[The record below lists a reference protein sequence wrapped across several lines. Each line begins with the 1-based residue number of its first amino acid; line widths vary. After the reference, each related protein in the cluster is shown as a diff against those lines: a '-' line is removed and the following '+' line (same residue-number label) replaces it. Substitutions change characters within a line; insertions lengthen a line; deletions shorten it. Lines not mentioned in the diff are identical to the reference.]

1 MRSKPSP
8 RRTLHSASE
17 TIRPHQSR
25 AGSFLGIE
33 RIRSWP
39 VLEEA
44 RRRPHEP
51 CPGNS
56 GRCSE
61 RTRTLLE
68 EDATSTDRIVVA
80 AVVLLCC
87 LFVAGL
93 GLVVYY
99 RNSPE
104 HAAVLFGGGTFVSL
118 LGIVAWLR
126 KLWFDKRTMDLIL
139 VLVQSM
145 SPADAAKV
153 LTTFYCGALSPK
165 QLPT

>member
-1 MRSKPSP
+1 MSGYVQSLQTYLREIGEVESKKLGDAPTNRAPETLAGAQSALERSL
-8 RRTLHSASE
+8 R
-17 TIRPHQSR
+17 
-25 AGSFLGIE
+25 
-33 RIRSWP
+33 
-39 VLEEA
+39 
-44 RRRPHEP
+44 
-51 CPGNS
+51 
-56 GRCSE
+56 
-61 RTRTLLE
+61 
-68 EDATSTDRIVVA
+68 EDAKSTDRIVVA

-126 KLWFDKRTMDLIL
+126 KLWFDKRTMDLLL

-145 SPADAAKV
+145 SPADAARV
-153 LTTFYCGALSPK
+153 LTAFYFGALSPK
-165 QLPT
+165 QLST